1 MVFVNHIE
9 TNPLTRIV
17 LQYISFNSGLWSNL
31 LRKTAIKTT
40 FYFPAEKESVCISK
54 KYVSVN
60 STSHDLHASLL

>member
-40 FYFPAEKESVCISK
+40 FYFSADKASACIRK
-54 KYVSVN
+54 KSVSVN
-60 STSHDLHASLL
+60 STGHDLHESFL